1 LGYTAIGYTIP
12 IMSGGTQTEKEALRN
27 LLRLQRDKAGL
38 RQVDLAKKLG
48 KPQSYISKYESG
60 EKSLDILEVK
70 EICAVFEITLSDFS
84 KKLEDKT

>member
-1 LGYTAIGYTIP
+1 MP
-12 IMSGGTQTEKEALRN
+12 VMSGGTQTEKEALRN
-27 LLRLQRDKAGL
+27 LLRQQRDEAGL
-38 RQVDLAKKLG
+38 RQIDLAKKLG

>member
-1 LGYTAIGYTIP
+1 MG
-12 IMSGGTQTEKEALRN
+12 GGTQTEKEVLRS
-27 LLRLQRDKAGL
+27 LLREQRDKSGL

-70 EICAVFEITLSDFS
+70 EICAAFEITLSDFS

>member
-1 LGYTAIGYTIP
+1 MGYAAIGYTMP
-12 IMSGGTQTEKEALRN
+12 VMTGGTQTEKEVLRN
-27 LLRLQRDKAGL
+27 LLRQQRDEAGL

-84 KKLEDKT
+84 KKLEDKI

>member
-1 LGYTAIGYTIP
+1 MP
-12 IMSGGTQTEKEALRN
+12 FMSGGTQTEKEALRN
-27 LLRLQRDKAGL
+27 LLRQERDEAGL

>member
-1 LGYTAIGYTIP
+1 
-12 IMSGGTQTEKEALRN
+12 MSGGTQTEKEALRK
-27 LLRLQRDKAGL
+27 LLRQQRDEAGF

-60 EKSLDILEVK
+60 EKNLDILEVK

-84 KKLEDKT
+84 KKLEDET

>member
-1 LGYTAIGYTIP
+1 MP
-12 IMSGGTQTEKEALRN
+12 VMSGGTQTEKEALRN
-27 LLRLQRDKAGL
+27 LLRLQRGEAGL

>member
-1 LGYTAIGYTIP
+1 MP

-27 LLRLQRDKAGL
+27 LLRLQRGEAGL

-70 EICAVFEITLSDFS
+70 EICAVFKITLSDFS

>member
-1 LGYTAIGYTIP
+1 MP
-12 IMSGGTQTEKEALRN
+12 IMSGGTQTEKEALRD
-27 LLRLQRDKAGL
+27 LLRQQRDEAGL

>member
-1 LGYTAIGYTIP
+1 MP
-12 IMSGGTQTEKEALRN
+12 VMSGGTQTEKEALRN
-27 LLRLQRDKAGL
+27 LLRQQRDEAGL

>member
-1 LGYTAIGYTIP
+1 MGYPATGCRIP
-12 IMSGGTQTEKEALRN
+12 FMSGGTQTEKEALRK
-27 LLRLQRDKAGL
+27 LLRQQRDEAGL
-38 RQVDLAKKLG
+38 RQIDLAKKLG

-60 EKSLDILEVK
+60 EKSLDILEVR

>member
-1 LGYTAIGYTIP
+1 MP
-12 IMSGGTQTEKEALRN
+12 FMSGGTQTEKEVLRN
-27 LLRLQRDKAGL
+27 LLRQERDKAGL

-84 KKLEDKT
+84 KKLEDNI

>member
-1 LGYTAIGYTIP
+1 MP
-12 IMSGGTQTEKEALRN
+12 VMSGGTQTEKEALRN
-27 LLRLQRDKAGL
+27 LLRQERDEAGL

>member
-1 LGYTAIGYTIP
+1 MSA
-12 IMSGGTQTEKEALRN
+12 MSGGTQTEKEALRN
-27 LLRLQRDKAGL
+27 LLRQQRDEAGL
-38 RQVDLAKKLG
+38 RQIDLAKKLG

>member
-1 LGYTAIGYTIP
+1 MLL
-12 IMSGGTQTEKEALRN
+12 MSGGTQTEKEALRN
-27 LLRLQRDKAGL
+27 LLRLQRDEAGL